1 MPSTFQKINTELK
14 QKANPEKAAFFPRF
28 FKTGKGEYGEGDSFL
43 GVTVPDQRTISKHY
57 FKEADTDTIAKLI
70 NSKWHEERLTGLFIL
85 TLKYKSDKKTGNQQ
99 QWVDLYLSNLN
110 GVNNWD
116 LVDSSAPVILGD
128 WLENRD
134 RSILY
139 EFANADDL
147 WKNRMSIIACLH
159 FIKKN
164 DLKDLFKITSL
175 LLKHKHDLIHK
186 AIGWMLREAWKRDP
200 EAVEK
205 FMEKNLKQ
213 LPRTALRYAIEKMSP
228 EERQAWLRA
237 G

>member
-1 MPSTFQKINTELK
+1 MPSLYSTIHQSFLDVAI
-14 QKANPEKAAFFPRF
+14 PEKAAFFPRF
-28 FKTGKGEYGEGDSFL
+28 FKSGKGEYGEGDFFL

-57 FKEADTDTIAKLI
+57 FKDADKSTIEKLI

-85 TLKYKSDKKTGNQQ
+85 TLKYKSDKKTGNEQ
-99 QWVDLYLSNLN
+99 QWVDLYLSNLK

-134 RSILY
+134 RKILY
-139 EFANADDL
+139 DFAKSQDL
-147 WKNRMSIIACLH
+147 WKNRIALIACLH
-159 FIKKN
+159 FIKKG
-164 DLKDLFKITSL
+164 DITHLLKIAEL
-175 LLKHKHDLIHK
+175 LLHHKHDLIHK
-186 AIGWMLREAWKRDP
+186 AMGWMLREAWKRDP

-213 LPRTALRYAIEKMSP
+213 LPRTALRYAIEKMTP
-228 EERQAWLRA
+228 EERQNWLRP